1 MSMQRRS
8 DERSIALHKEVAE
21 KLRSNPALWDIP
33 KKNIERWAKTTG
45 GLTPAFVEWER
56 ILRQNTREQILSL
69 LESDS
74 EESIRLRS
82 SSPFTGIL
90 SDNERRIIFE
100 AYSSKKNEFSTSS
113 EQCLV
118 RTVRRRLDF

>member
-8 DERSIALHKEVAE
+8 DERSIALHKEIAA

-33 KKNIERWAKTTG
+33 RRNLERWKKLQD
-45 GLTPAFVEWER
+45 GLSRPLAEWER
-56 ILRQNTREQILSL
+56 LLQQKNKEQILAL

-74 EESIRLRS
+74 EEAIRLRS

-90 SDNERRIIFE
+90 NDNERKMVFE
-100 AYSSKKNEFSTSS
+100 AFSMKQHNP
-113 EQCLV
+113 E
-118 RTVRRRLDF
+118 